1 MTYTITDRTIA
12 LAGIFQATQL
22 VQNIANTGNADEQ
35 DVETC
40 ILSIFRTDV
49 DKPIDVFDGT
59 EKLHTGLRKL
69 IEQLGGRD
77 TNDTND
83 ANDTNTESNQNKD
96 LHVTKYAAGVMVLEK
111 RLKRDADMLA
121 KIADGIEHARKQM
134 EHFSLLHDNVIANL
148 ADTYAQTISHLK
160 PRIMVQGEHI
170 YISNPNNAN
179 RIRTL
184 LLAAIRATVL
194 WRQCGGTRWQLL
206 FQRRTI
212 VDEARRLLK
221 EPLITE

>member
-12 LAGIFQATQL
+12 LAGVFQATQL

-35 DVETC
+35 DMETC
-40 ILSIFRTDV
+40 IQSIFRIDI
-49 DKPIDVFDGT
+49 DKPVDVFDGT
-59 EKLHTGLRKL
+59 GKLHTGLRKL

-77 TNDTND
+77 
-83 ANDTNTESNQNKD
+83 ANTQDNQNKD
-96 LHVTKYAAGVMVLEK
+96 LYVTKYVAGVLVLEK
-111 RLKRDADMLA
+111 RLKRNADMLT
-121 KIADGIEHARKQM
+121 KITDGIERARMQI
-134 EHFSLLHDNVIANL
+134 EHFSLLHDNVIAGL

-160 PRIMVQGEHI
+160 PRIMVQGEHV

-179 RIRTL
+179 RIRAL
-184 LLAAIRATVL
+184 LLAAIRAMVL
-194 WRQCGGTRWQLL
+194 WRQCNGTRWQLL

-221 EPLITE
+221 EPLIME

>member
-35 DVETC
+35 NVETC
-40 ILSIFRTDV
+40 VLSIFRTDI
-49 DKPIDVFDGT
+49 DKPIDIFDGT
-59 EKLHTGLRKL
+59 EKLHMGLRKL
-69 IEQLGGRD
+69 IEQLGGHD

-83 ANDTNTESNQNKD
+83 TNTQNSQNKD

>member
-35 DVETC
+35 NLETC
-40 ILSIFRTDV
+40 VLSIFRTDI
-49 DKPIDVFDGT
+49 DKPIDVFEGT
-59 EKLHTGLRKL
+59 EKLHMGLRKL

-77 TNDTND
+77 TNDT
-83 ANDTNTESNQNKD
+83 NDTNTESNQNKD

-179 RIRTL
+179 RIRAL

-212 VDEARRLLK
+212 VDEAKRLLK

>member
-35 DVETC
+35 DMETC
-40 ILSIFRTDV
+40 IHSIFCTDA
-49 DKPIDVFDGT
+49 DKPVDVFGST
-59 EKLHTGLRKL
+59 QKLYTGLRKL
-69 IEQLGGRD
+69 TEQLGGRE
-77 TNDTND
+77 
-83 ANDTNTESNQNKD
+83 ANVKDSQNKD
-96 LHVTKYAAGVMVLEK
+96 LHVTKYVAGVMVLEK
-111 RLKRDADMLA
+111 RLKRDTDMLA
-121 KIADGIEHARKQM
+121 KIADGIEHARKQK
-134 EHFSLLHDNVIANL
+134 EHFSLLHDNVIAGL

-179 RIRTL
+179 RIRAL

-221 EPLITE
+221 EPLLTE

>member
-40 ILSIFRTDV
+40 ILSIFRTDI
-49 DKPIDVFDGT
+49 DKPVDVFDGT
-59 EKLHTGLRKL
+59 EKLHMGLRKL

-83 ANDTNTESNQNKD
+83 ANDTNTQSSQNKD

-134 EHFSLLHDNVIANL
+134 EHFHYCMTMLS
-148 ADTYAQTISHLK
+148 QTWQTPMPK
-160 PRIMVQGEHI
+160 P
-170 YISNPNNAN
+170 S
-179 RIRTL
+179 
-184 LLAAIRATVL
+184 AT
-194 WRQCGGTRWQLL
+194 
-206 FQRRTI
+206 
-212 VDEARRLLK
+212 
-221 EPLITE
+221 

>member
-35 DVETC
+35 NMETC
-40 ILSIFRTDV
+40 VLSIFRTDI
-49 DKPIDVFDGT
+49 DKPIDVFGGT
-59 EKLHTGLRKL
+59 EKLRTGLLKL

-77 TNDTND
+77 MDTQ
-83 ANDTNTESNQNKD
+83 SNQNKD
-96 LHVTKYAAGVMVLEK
+96 LNVTKYAAGVMVLEK

-206 FQRRTI
+206 FQRRAI

-221 EPLITE
+221 EPLITK

>member
-40 ILSIFRTDV
+40 ILSIFRTDI
-49 DKPIDVFDGT
+49 DKPVDVFDGT
-59 EKLHTGLRKL
+59 EKLHMGLRKL

-83 ANDTNTESNQNKD
+83 ANDTNTQSSQNKD

>member
-1 MTYTITDRTIA
+1 MTYTITDRAIA

-22 VQNIANTGNADEQ
+22 VQNIANTGNADKQ

-40 ILSIFRTDV
+40 VLSIFRTDI

-77 TNDTND
+77 TNDTNTQ
-83 ANDTNTESNQNKD
+83 NSQNKD
-96 LHVTKYAAGVMVLEK
+96 LHVTKYTAGVMVLEK

-121 KIADGIEHARKQM
+121 KIADGIERARKQM
-134 EHFSLLHDNVIANL
+134 EHFSLLHDNVIASL

-179 RIRTL
+179 RIRAL

>member
-40 ILSIFRTDV
+40 VLSIFRTDV

-59 EKLHTGLRKL
+59 EKLHMGLRKL